1 MDYNGIRENAKE
13 ILSPLCLVC
22 KECNGVAC
30 RGWVPGVGA
39 KGTGNSFIRN
49 YNYLHQVKVVMDMIY
64 KAEGQDTSI
73 SLFGKSFTAPI
84 FVAPIG
90 GMDINYGGKITE
102 GEYHRRTLIGAKNAG
117 IAAFTGDGANDI
129 YFNEPLL
136 PLKEVDGWGIPTLKP
151 WAMEK
156 VFEKIKTVE
165 ALKVMAFAMD
175 IDSAGLVHLA
185 KSGKPVFTKTVQ
197 DLKEIVDSTEIP
209 FIIKGIMSIE
219 GAKKAADSGA
229 YGIVVSN
236 HGGRVL
242 DNTLATTEVLPG
254 IREAVGARVKI
265 FVDGGIRTGADVFKA
280 IALGAD
286 AVLIGRTFTIAA
298 IGGGV
303 EGVQIYAEK
312 LIAELKDTML
322 MTGCKSISDITKDKT
337 VIPRD

>member
-1 MDYNGIRENAKE
+1 MDYNEIREKAKE

-39 KGTGNSFIRN
+39 KGTGNSFVRN
-49 YNYLHQVKVVMDMIY
+49 YDYLRQVKVVMDMIY
-64 KAEGQDTSI
+64 KGEGQDTSI
-73 SLFGKSFTAPI
+73 SLFGKDFSAPI

-90 GMDINYGGKITE
+90 GMDINYGGKIAE

-117 IAAFTGDGANDI
+117 IAAFTGDGANDT
-129 YFNEPLL
+129 YFNEPLV
-136 PLKEVDGWGIPTLKP
+136 PLKEVQGWGIPTLKP
-151 WAMEK
+151 WAVDKVLEK
-156 VFEKIKTVE
+156 TKLVE
-165 ALKVMAFAMD
+165 ELDVMALAMD

-185 KSGKPVFTKTVQ
+185 KSGKPVFTKSVH
-197 DLKEIVDSTEIP
+197 DLKEIVDGTKLP
-209 FIIKGIMSIE
+209 FIIKGVMSAE
-219 GAKKAADSGA
+219 GARKAADSGA

-242 DNTLATTEVLPG
+242 DNTLATTEVLPE
-254 IREAVGARVKI
+254 IKEAVGHRVKI

-286 AVLIGRTFTIAA
+286 AVLIGRTFTIMA
-298 IGGGV
+298 IGGGA
-303 EGVQIYAEK
+303 EGVQLHAEK

-322 MTGCKSISDITKDKT
+322 MTGCSSISDITRDK
-337 VIPRD
+337 VVLPK